1 MLRAGLDRVLRAK
14 GREVLRFPSSGQ
26 SDRVC
31 VVVAQ
36 YGTRQHQGHQIRID
50 VKTIP
55 SLTKVFRFSAN
66 CAPRLSLQGP
76 YDNTNRIALLQV
88 FHAVVGLVRHASK
101 SGH

>member
-1 MLRAGLDRVLRAK
+1 MLRAGLDRVLKAK
-14 GREVLRFPSSGQ
+14 GREVRRFPSSGQ
-26 SDRVC
+26 SDHVC

-36 YGTRQHQGHQIRID
+36 YGTRQHQGQIRID
-50 VKTIP
+50 VKTTP

-88 FHAVVGLVRHASK
+88 FYAVVGLVRHASK